1 MVTIANGELQVA
13 LRGMQR
19 LAGELMQ
26 QKVSPKLMMRL
37 RRMMRA
43 ASAVVEDVEQERQRL
58 IKLYAK
64 LDDKDEVVSEDA
76 AGVKQAVFER
86 PEDRVLFEAAYQ
98 SLMTV
103 TSEQP
108 EQLTEADLEGVVCQG
123 ETVLMLGGLLE
134 G

>member
-19 LAGELMQ
+19 LAGELMS

-37 RRMMRA
+37 RRMIRS

-64 LDDKDEVVSEDA
+64 LDEAGNVVSEDV
-76 AGVKQAVFER
+76 AGIKQAVFEHF
-86 PEDRVLFEAAYQ
+86 EDRALFETSYQ
-98 SLMTV
+98 SLMAV

-108 EQLTEADLEGVVCQG
+108 EQLTEADMEGVVCQG